1 MKKNRI
7 DMGKFLHKF
16 ETFGEYCEVREDD
29 QTTVI
34 TGITFSESAGT
45 FVYSGR
51 IGTQYLWVLDE
62 SRVITETRWPNV
74 GDKAY
79 DLNNDIHVEI
89 TGLETEP
96 HVPKYNEPWVSL
108 TKVYDAD
115 RLSAKLNGT
124 GDTQTFEY
132 VAPCDVMFLF

>member
-1 MKKNRI
+1 
-7 DMGKFLHKF
+7 MGKFLHKF
-16 ETFGEYCEVREDD
+16 ETFGEYCETREDD
-29 QTTVI
+29 QTAII

-51 IGTQYLWVLDE
+51 IGTEYLWVLGE
-62 SRVITETRWPNV
+62 SGVITEARWPNV
-74 GDKAY
+74 GDEAY

-96 HVPKYNEPWVSL
+96 HGPKYHEPWVSL
-108 TKVYDAD
+108 TKVYDAN
-115 RLSAKLNGT
+115 RLSAKLGGS
-124 GDTQTFEY
+124 GDTQTYEY

>member
-1 MKKNRI
+1 
-7 DMGKFLHKF
+7 MGKFLHKF
-16 ETFGEYCEVREDD
+16 ETFDEYCEVREDD

-51 IGTQYLWVLDE
+51 IGTQYLWVFGE
-62 SRVITETRWPNV
+62 SGVTTETREPAV
-74 GDKAY
+74 GDFAY
-79 DLNNDIHVEI
+79 DPVNNIYPKI
-89 TGLETEP
+89 TEVKTEP
-96 HVPKYNEPWVSL
+96 HVPKYHEPWVSL